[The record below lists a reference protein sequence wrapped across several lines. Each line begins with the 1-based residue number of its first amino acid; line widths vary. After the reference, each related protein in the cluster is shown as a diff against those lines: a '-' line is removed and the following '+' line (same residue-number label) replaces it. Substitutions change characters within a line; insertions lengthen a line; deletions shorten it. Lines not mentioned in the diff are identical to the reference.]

1 MFVVEGIKLLMMGN
15 ILIAALFSS
24 SSFAM
29 EEINWKS
36 FLSGAFTTFVV
47 HEAGHFFAAQK
58 YDFDIDY
65 QNLSIHY
72 PDSADPRKQLR
83 TSSVGFQTQ
92 WLASEYAFNKLE
104 KNKLSIK
111 PKPMD
116 FYKGMIAGHVAISL
130 ANIILLNDEQSD
142 VYNIADVTSLTND
155 QVLAMILIPAGLDA
169 ARLWMDN
176 PPKWLKTAS
185 ISTKGLYVTAVWT
198 F

>member
-1 MFVVEGIKLLMMGN
+1 
-15 ILIAALFSS
+15 
-24 SSFAM
+24 
-29 EEINWKS
+29 
-36 FLSGAFTTFVV
+36 
-47 HEAGHFFAAQK
+47 
-58 YDFDIDY
+58 
-65 QNLSIHY
+65 
-72 PDSADPRKQLR
+72 
-83 TSSVGFQTQ
+83 
-92 WLASEYAFNKLE
+92 
-104 KNKLSIK
+104 
-111 PKPMD
+111 MD

-142 VYNIADVTSLTND
+142 VYNIADATSLSND